1 MDHVSKNSGFG
12 IANAHWRN
20 GFKTGVYQGFS
31 FFLQKMKKS
40 LVVHIS
46 SISPIFGGFW
56 VPNNSNSGGLFV
68 TKVSLNFVL
77 DAISKLSQL
86 NLNSGG
92 YILCVNYVYCTS
104 FVLSITHTSQLAK
117 KIMIIMQPWNV
128 DCRQSKESIMWFL

>member
-1 MDHVSKNSGFG
+1 MRNFLLMDRVSKNSGFG

-46 SISPIFGGFW
+46 SILPIFGGFW

-104 FVLSITHTSQLAK
+104 FVFSITHTSQLAK
-117 KIMIIMQPWNV
+117 KIIIIMQP
-128 DCRQSKESIMWFL
+128 